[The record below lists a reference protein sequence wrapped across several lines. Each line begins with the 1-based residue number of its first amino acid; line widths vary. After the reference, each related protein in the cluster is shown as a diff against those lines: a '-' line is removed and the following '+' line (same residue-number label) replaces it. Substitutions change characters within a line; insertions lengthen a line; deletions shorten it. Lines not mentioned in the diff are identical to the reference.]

1 MQSLK
6 EMKTFNSGQD
16 GVVRTQ
22 DESGLRTRDDRV
34 RRGGIR
40 AGTALLGMLAM
51 GAGLTIA
58 AATPAAAAG
67 CAATVTISGPSHGH
81 LVLSPNSVKVQTG
94 QCVAFVNSTSSKVTL
109 SVSRSGKTL
118 YSAGISKGGA
128 ADFTASSAGTDAVS
142 ASSQVLL
149 LKFTG
154 GGSVTATAPPSPHPT
169 KSNSPTSPNPKHTPS
184 SPTHPKVASNP
195 KHPKH
200 QSNKHGG
207 NQKKKSKQQ
216 TPTPHATG
224 IKLPPLPPL
233 PKVGV
238 TALPKGSKPVVAP
251 GQVSTTTAAQPGTT
265 TSTSPVAAV
274 LSGPIE
280 PLDSNRRGLPVAIG
294 VLVVLGIATGW
305 GRVLLA
311 TSGPGDNRFT
321 GDHQI

>member
-1 MQSLK
+1 ML
-6 EMKTFNSGQD
+6 
-16 GVVRTQ
+16 VV
-22 DESGLRTRDDRV
+22 S
-34 RRGGIR
+34 
-40 AGTALLGMLAM
+40 
-51 GAGLTIA
+51 AGLSIA
-58 AATPAAAAG
+58 GATGAAAAG

-81 LVLSPNSVKVQTG
+81 LVLSPSSVKVQTG

-109 SVSRSGKTL
+109 SISRSGKSL
-118 YSAGISKGGA
+118 YGAGIAKGGSA
-128 ADFTASSAGTDAVS
+128 AFTPTSAGTDAVS

-154 GGSVTATAPPSPHPT
+154 GGSVTVTAPPSPHPS
-169 KSNSPTSPNPKHTPS
+169 KSNSPKSNNPNPKHSS
-184 SPTHPKVASNP
+184 SPKHPQVASNP
-195 KHPKH
+195 KGSKH
-200 QSNKHGG
+200 QSGKHA
-207 NQKKKSKQQ
+207 NQKKSRQQ

-251 GQVSTTTAAQPGTT
+251 GQVSTTDAAHPGAT

-294 VLVVLGIATGW
+294 VFVVLGIATGW

-311 TSGPGDNRFT
+311 TSGPGDNRLQ